1 MSLALL
7 QMTSPSLLVLTA
19 PGNEMKEVALYIAQ
33 AAGCKSWH
41 RKGSA
46 RMSSL
51 FHTAAACTATVHP
64 PPRAPLRAPPRA
76 LRARACAHPRAHCAR
91 TPART
96 LRAPLRAPPRAPP
109 RAPCAHPCAHPARTP
124 ARTPRAP
131 LRAPPRALCAHP
143 RAPPRAPGRSLTCST
158 LQGTERVPLGA
169 LGECLRS
176 LTLTVLC
183 RALRECHLVL

>member
-64 PPRAPLRAPPRA
+64 PPRAPPRAPLRAPPRA
-76 LRARACAHPRAHCAR
+76 LRAR
-91 TPART
+91 
-96 LRAPLRAPPRAPP
+96 LRAPPCALR
-109 RAPCAHPCAHPARTP
+109 AHPRAHPARTP

-131 LRAPPRALCAHP
+131 LRAPRAHPCAHP
-143 RAPPRAPGRSLTCST
+143 RAHCARTPAHARAPGRSLTCST

-183 RALRECHLVL
+183 RALRECHLVHWESAHDH